1 MKYLNSIYDLLLEE
15 VQSYQ
20 WELVS
25 DSDRK
30 VKYTFDDANGNSYLV
45 EIKNLPGN
53 RGNDISTSWEL
64 VYFVVDEDQYTRFF
78 SVSKVVNVNPYRT
91 LQTVFGDILR
101 DFIKRKSWT
110 KTIMIHGLAKDRER
124 EYISQRTKMYV
135 RFLERNPIPGYKLT
149 QYGNRINLTK
159 I

>member
-25 DSDRK
+25 DGDKK
-30 VKYTFDDANGNSYLV
+30 VKYTFDDDNGNSYLV
-45 EIKNLPGN
+45 EIKSLPGIK
-53 RGNDISTSWEL
+53 GDLSTTWEL
-64 VYFVVDEDQYTRFF
+64 VYFVADEDQYMRFF
-78 SVSKVVNVNPYRT
+78 SVSKVVNVNPYKT
-91 LQTVFGDILR
+91 VQTVFGDILR
-101 DFIKRKSWT
+101 DFIKRKSWV
-110 KTIMIHGLAKDRER
+110 KTIMIHGLSKDRER

-149 QYGNRINLTK
+149 QYGNRINLVK

>member
-1 MKYLNSIYDLLLEE
+1 MKHLNSIYDLLLEE

-25 DSDRK
+25 DGDKK

-45 EIKNLPGN
+45 EIKNLPGIK
-53 RGNDISTSWEL
+53 NDLSTSWEL
-64 VYFVVDEDQYTRFF
+64 VYFVVDEDQYSRFF

-101 DFIKRKSWT
+101 DFIKRKSWD

-124 EYISQRTKMYV
+124 EFISQRTKVYV

-159 I
+159 M

>member
-25 DSDRK
+25 DGDKK
-30 VKYTFDDANGNSYLV
+30 VKYTFDDDNGNSYLV
-45 EIKNLPGN
+45 EIKNLPGIK
-53 RGNDISTSWEL
+53 NDLSTSWEL
-64 VYFVVDEDQYTRFF
+64 VYFVVDEDQYSRFF
-78 SVSKVVNVNPYRT
+78 SVSKVVNVNPYKT

-101 DFIKRKSWT
+101 DFIKRRSWA

-124 EYISQRTKMYV
+124 EFISQRTKMYV

-159 I
+159 M